1 MFFEVDNSFLKEI
14 VLSIFFLLL
23 SFNAFFHLKYMEEL
37 IFQKPVDFY
46 VECVGFL
53 MCAFVD
59 CIMNN

>member
-14 VLSIFFLLL
+14 VLSIFF
-23 SFNAFFHLKYMEEL
+23 SAFELKYMEEL